1 MNPVNELFTPKIYLS
16 YYKLSHITAG
26 EEDTTG
32 EEEGSGDSDGKEEE
46 ESVSVDTTGDS
57 DSSEEALNEENS
69 KGIPEGLAD
78 DISELTGAFNYREF
92 FLPIRDCSSIT
103 ALYLHNLIGGC
114 EDP

>member
-92 FLPIRDCSSIT
+92 LHSHKSFINA